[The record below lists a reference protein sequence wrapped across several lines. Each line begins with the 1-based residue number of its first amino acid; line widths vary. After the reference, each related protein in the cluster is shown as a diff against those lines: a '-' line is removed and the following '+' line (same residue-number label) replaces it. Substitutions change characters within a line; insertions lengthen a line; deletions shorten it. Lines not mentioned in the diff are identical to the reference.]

1 MSATRAAAAGD
12 GMGGGYDRQRE
23 LQAFDDTKAG
33 VKGLVDAGVTAI
45 PAIFHHAPD
54 PLPILQPP
62 PSSGDTNSAAI
73 PVIDLSCAR
82 GGGRR
87 ELVRAAKSAAE
98 TVGFFQVLGHGV
110 PGELLAETL
119 AAVRR
124 FNEAPAAAK
133 RPYYF
138 RGGGRKVRFS
148 SNFDLFQAPAAN
160 WRDTLF
166 CDVAPEPPRPE
177 ELPGPVWHV
186 MVEFG
191 ESARR
196 LAERVL
202 ELLSEALGLA
212 RGRLVAEM
220 GCVEGVGVA
229 SNYYPPC
236 PEPDLTLGSTR
247 HTDASFLTVLLQ
259 DGMGGLQVLVDQGEG
274 RRGWLDVP
282 PLPGALVINI
292 GDLLQLV
299 SNGRFRSVEHR
310 VLANRSRD
318 TARVSVAAFCSADV
332 VRSTRVYGP
341 IEELT
346 SSDGSDPPL
355 YRSITIQ
362 EYLAHFLK
370 KGLDGRHT
378 LDHFLL
384 RQPTPAV

>member
-1 MSATRAAAAGD
+1 MSATRAAAGV
-12 GMGGGYDRQRE
+12 GGYDRQRE
-23 LQAFDDTKAG
+23 LHAFDDTKAG
-33 VKGLVDAGVTAI
+33 VKGLVDAGVTAV

-54 PLPILQPP
+54 PLPVLQQA
-62 PSSGDTNSAAI
+62 SGDSNVARTTI

-82 GGGRR
+82 RDD
-87 ELVRAAKSAAE
+87 LVRGVKAAAE
-98 TVGFFQVLGHGV
+98 TVGFFQVVNHGV
-110 PGELLAETL
+110 AGGLLAETL

-124 FNEAPAAAK
+124 FNEAPAEAK

-138 RGGGRKVRFS
+138 RGNARKVRFS

-166 CDVAPEPPRPE
+166 CDLAPEPPRPE
-177 ELPGPVWHV
+177 ELPEAVRHV

-191 ESARR
+191 DAVRA
-196 LAERVL
+196 LAERLL
-202 ELLSEALGLA
+202 ELLSESLGLA
-212 RGRLVAEM
+212 RDHLREM
-220 GCVEGVGVA
+220 GCVEGLGVA

-247 HTDASFLTVLLQ
+247 HTDASFLTVLVQ
-259 DGMGGLQVLVDQGEG
+259 DDMGGLQVLVDRGDG
-274 RRGWLDVP
+274 RRGWLEVP

-299 SNGRFRSVEHR
+299 SNGKFRSVEHR
-310 VLANRSRD
+310 VLANKSRD
-318 TARVSVAAFCSADV
+318 TPRVSVAAFCSTDV
-332 VRSTRVYGP
+332 IRSTRVYGP

-355 YRSITIQ
+355 YRSITIH

-384 RQPTPAV
+384 LQPTPTV

>member
-1 MSATRAAAAGD
+1 MSATRAAAGV
-12 GMGGGYDRQRE
+12 GRGYYDRQRE
-23 LQAFDDTKAG
+23 LQAFDNTKAG
-33 VKGLVDAGVTAI
+33 VKGLVDAGVTAV
-45 PAIFHHAPD
+45 PAIFHHKPD
-54 PLPILQPP
+54 PLPVLQP
-62 PSSGDTNSAAI
+62 DAATATI
-73 PVIDLSCAR
+73 PVIDLSSCAR
-82 GGGRR
+82 R
-87 ELVRAAKSAAE
+87 EDLVRAAKSAAQ
-98 TVGFFQVLGHGV
+98 TVGFFQVVNHGV
-110 PGELLAETL
+110 SGDLLAETL

-124 FNEAPAAAK
+124 FNEAPAESK

-138 RGGGRKVRFS
+138 RGNARKVRFS

-166 CDVAPEPPRPE
+166 CDVAPDPPRPE
-177 ELPGPVWHV
+177 ELPEAVRHV

-191 ESARR
+191 GAARA

-202 ELLSEALGLA
+202 GMLSEALGLA
-212 RGRLVAEM
+212 RDRLAEM

-259 DGMGGLQVLVDQGEG
+259 DDMGGLQVLVDQGGEG

-310 VLANRSRD
+310 VMANRSRD

-332 VRSTRVYGP
+332 IRSTRVYGP
-341 IEELT
+341 VGEPIT
-346 SSDGSDPPL
+346 SPDGSDPPL
-355 YRSITIQ
+355 YRSITIH

-384 RQPTPAV
+384 QQQPTPTV